1 MSGLGF
7 LPAMTPGMALRLSV
21 GVADFASGEVLGE
34 TVGRRAERADTIRY
48 FQRKRDN
55 ALLVAARNADQA
67 DHARSIARGYSV
79 AIDDMMAGLHE
90 GEALVSV
97 QPTACALPYPFTHH
111 RTMAEVSAEQEATAS
126 CSAAASRKEV
136 A

>member
-7 LPAMTPGMALRLSV
+7 LPAMTPGMALRLSI
-21 GVADFASGEVLGE
+21 GIADFAEGEAMGE

-97 QPTACALPYPFTHH
+97 APTACALPYPFTHH
-111 RTMAEVSAEQEATAS
+111 RTMADLEEQA
-126 CSAAASRKEV
+126 V